1 MSVSGLDALV
11 QSITCDA
18 VIGWRRDVRRVIIFI
33 TDEEPHYALD
43 GILVTV
49 LKLLWMML
57 PFSSTVVVAA
67 TVAVVAVVGGGG
79 GDIFMVYISRL
90 TILNVS

>member
-1 MSVSGLDALV
+1 MNSVSGLDALV

-43 GILVTV
+43 GILVAKD
-49 LKLLWMML
+49 LKLLLLLLLLMLLLLLRTTLTLLKRVLRLIMMKG
-57 PFSSTVVVAA
+57 PF
-67 TVAVVAVVGGGG
+67 
-79 GDIFMVYISRL
+79 
-90 TILNVS
+90 